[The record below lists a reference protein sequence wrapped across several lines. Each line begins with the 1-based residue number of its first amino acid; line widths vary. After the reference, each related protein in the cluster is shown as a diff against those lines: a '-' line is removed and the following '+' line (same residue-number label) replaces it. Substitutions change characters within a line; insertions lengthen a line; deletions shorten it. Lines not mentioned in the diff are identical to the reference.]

1 MPLLILLHRFIMCAN
16 FKFILMILDLNGKI
30 VSSVHKVIV
39 TNNTKD
45 KFLSITTSG
54 LRWTDNFNFASCF
67 ESTQDALEYTERP
80 NVQEFIDDV
89 LEQYIWTDTRKS
101 IYEN

>member
-1 MPLLILLHRFIMCAN
+1 MILL
-16 FKFILMILDLNGKI
+16 DLKGNI
-30 VSSVHKVIV
+30 VSSVHKVCV
-39 TNNTKD
+39 TNYTKD

-67 ESTQDALEYTERP
+67 ENEQDVLEYTERP
-80 NVQEFIDDV
+80 YVQEFIGDI

-101 IYEN
+101 IYDNN

>member
-1 MPLLILLHRFIMCAN
+1 
-16 FKFILMILDLNGKI
+16 MILDLKGNI
-30 VSSVHKVIV
+30 VSSVHKVCV
-39 TNNTKD
+39 TNYTKD

-67 ESTQDALEYTERP
+67 ENEQDALEYTERSY
-80 NVQEFIDDV
+80 VKEFIGDI

-101 IYEN
+101 IYDNN